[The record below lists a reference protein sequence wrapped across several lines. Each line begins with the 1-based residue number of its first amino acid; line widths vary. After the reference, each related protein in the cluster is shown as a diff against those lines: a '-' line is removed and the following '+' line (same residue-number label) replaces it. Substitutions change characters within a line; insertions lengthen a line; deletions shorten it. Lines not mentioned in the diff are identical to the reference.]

1 MNQESGAERRANA
14 RLNRVLAVSFL
25 DESEPSQH
33 FVIDISASGFRV
45 AGQRKFPPDKQV
57 RVRLEPT
64 SQEPIEGLARVV
76 WVRKVADSGLYEL
89 GFELDEVFSPAAFD
103 KLLRYMDKERVL
115 EKARHRPHL
124 TLKDHMEIGELSPNE
139 LSRLSV
145 LARICELF
153 NSTFEFH
160 EIMNR
165 VLQVLV
171 EATGAERSMLLLDLG
186 GSSMEVPA
194 LYGIDEAP
202 STEYSRR
209 VVENV
214 LDSGQ
219 PLLSLDVT
227 TDARLNDSH
236 SLKMLGTRAILCVP
250 VRTRN
255 RDFGLIYLD
264 NSVRAGAFSQNDLQ
278 LAAVIGGLAAAAL
291 ERAEMF
297 TQKVQGEKMAAVGTM
312 MAGIV
317 DELSLPL
324 SSIFTIGEQLQK
336 RGEGLADPLLQ
347 MTRRCRSLVNQLM
360 DTSTEEE
367 CEMSSIPLEGVVEAT
382 LELVEPQ
389 FRGAGVE
396 LVRELGAE
404 ITVLGNAEQLRQV
417 LLNLLS
423 NAFDAVQEREQPR
436 VGVRLVQ
443 RDGVALLVV
452 ADNGVGIAT
461 EDLHRLFDPFFTT
474 KAGGE
479 GTGLGLSVARKIVLE
494 HGGRI
499 EVAPSA
505 SGGALFK
512 VSLPLELE
520 AAERNVV

>member
-1 MNQESGAERRANA
+1 M
-14 RLNRVLAVSFL
+14 
-25 DESEPSQH
+25 
-33 FVIDISASGFRV
+33 
-45 AGQRKFPPDKQV
+45 
-57 RVRLEPT
+57 RLEPT
-64 SQEPIEGLARVV
+64 GLEPVEGLASVV
-76 WVRKVADSGLYEL
+76 WIRQVADSGLYEL
-89 GFELDEVFSPAAFD
+89 GFELDEVLSPAAFD
-103 KLLRYMDKERVL
+103 KLLRYIDKERVL

-124 TLKDHMEIGELSPNE
+124 TLKDHMEIGELSPGE
-139 LSRLSV
+139 LNRLSV

-186 GSSMEVPA
+186 GSTMDVPA
-194 LYGIDEAP
+194 LYGIDDEP
-202 STEYSRR
+202 STEYSKK
-209 VVENV
+209 VVDNV

-219 PLLSLDVT
+219 PLLSLDVSN
-227 TDARLNDSH
+227 DARLHDSN
-236 SLKMLGTRAILCVP
+236 SLRMLGTRSILCVP
-250 VRTRN
+250 VRTRR

-297 TQKVQGEKMAAVGTM
+297 SEKVQGEKMAAVGTM

-324 SSIFTIGEQLQK
+324 NSIFTIGEQLLR

-347 MTRRCRSLVNQLM
+347 QTRRCRSLVNQLM
-360 DTSTEEE
+360 DTSSNEEM
-367 CEMSSIPLEGVVEAT
+367 EMSPIPLDGVVAAT
-382 LELVEPQ
+382 LERVEPQ
-389 FRGAGVE
+389 FRAVGIQ
-396 LVRELGAE
+396 LIRELGGEA
-404 ITVLGNAEQLRQV
+404 IVLGNAEQLRQV
-417 LLNLLS
+417 FLNLLS
-423 NAFDAVQEREQPR
+423 NAYDAVEECEQPQ
-436 VGVRLVQ
+436 VGVRLLV
-443 RDGVALLVV
+443 RDGIALLVV
-452 ADNGVGIAT
+452 ADNGSGIET
-461 EDLHRLFDPFFTT
+461 DDLHRVFDPFFST

-479 GTGLGLSVARKIVLE
+479 GTGLGLSVSRKIVLE
-494 HGGRI
+494 HGGKI

-512 VSLPLELE
+512 VTLPLLVE
-520 AAERNVV
+520 AGERNAV